1 MKKQVSL
8 RAMLYFTGIIAF
20 ILAVFVA
27 IQSHDPFSGSDFDR
41 SVWLQYANNYIS
53 DNPRAS
59 MVEDLKKHYLLPG
72 MSRSDVVELLG
83 PPEAEPVRNT
93 FSYIVGKWSGY
104 RMDHDAL
111 LIKFDSG
118 ERLVSVECVQY

>member
-1 MKKQVSL
+1 MKNQVSL
-8 RAMLYFTGIIAF
+8 RRMLYFTGIIAVV
-20 ILAVFVA
+20 LAVFAA
-27 IQSHDPFSGSDFDR
+27 IQSDDPFSGSDFDR
-41 SVWLQYANNYIS
+41 IVWLQFANNYTS

-59 MVEDLKKHYLLPG
+59 MIEDLKLHYLLPG
-72 MSRSDVVELLG
+72 LSKSDVVELLG